1 MNHMALYS
9 RAFLF
14 ILFLMMIHSSSNA
27 QELYVFSDPASN
39 VPKSSTS
46 FKYSGKW
53 VREGDFN
60 HEHGSS
66 RHMLESSIGL
76 SKNLMLRPAI
86 TVGNMYAKFP
96 SRVSKLESFSLY
108 AKWRLFSKDAVHKHL
123 RAAIFMKGVYSSN
136 NLKFDE
142 ITADGDQTGIQTGLV
157 LTKLARKLAV
167 SSSASFIELLDK
179 ERFMKYYGP
188 RNFGYQ
194 SFHYSLSAGYLLF
207 PRKYE
212 SYGQTNFNLYCELLG
227 SNGIDKGYAILDIA
241 PAAQLI
247 FNSNTKLN
255 IGYRTQLSSN
265 AYRMSRSGFQVSIE
279 RTFLNI
285 KK

>member
-1 MNHMALYS
+1 MG
-9 RAFLF
+9 
-14 ILFLMMIHSSSNA
+14 
-27 QELYVFSDPASN
+27 QELYVFTDPASN
-39 VPKSSTS
+39 VPKSSVS
-46 FKYSGKW
+46 LKYAGKW
-53 VREGDFN
+53 VRERNLD
-60 HEHGSS
+60 HEHGLV
-66 RHMLESSIGL
+66 RHMLESSLGV
-76 SKNLMLRPAI
+76 SRHLMLRPAI
-86 TVGNMYAKFP
+86 TMGNMYSGYPSTDNKF
-96 SRVSKLESFSLY
+96 ESLSLY
-108 AKWRLFSKDAVHKHL
+108 AKWRIYSQDDVHKHL
-123 RAAIFMKGVYSSN
+123 RAALFMKGVYSRN

-142 ITADGDQTGIQTGLV
+142 ITADGDQTGIQAGMV
-157 LTKLARKLAV
+157 LTKLQRKLAV
-167 SSSASFIELLDK
+167 SSSLSFIELLDK

-207 PRKYE
+207 PRKYQG
-212 SYGQTNFNLYCELLG
+212 YRQTNFNLYCELLG

-285 KK
+285 NK